1 MSVPTMTGA
10 AVCAYDALLPE
21 RGVAALVDGRQVALF
36 RTYDGTVYALGN
48 HDPFSGANVL
58 SRGIVG
64 SRGDVPTVASPM
76 FKQVFDL
83 RTGACLDDPGTAVP
97 TYPVQVVDGQVVV
110 HFDAASVG
118 AASVG
123 AEQVDAG
130 PIGVGPV
137 GAGPVGVGHVGEVAG
152 GDE

>member
-1 MSVPTMTGA
+1 MSIPTIATAA

-21 RGVAALVDGRQVALF
+21 RGVAALIGDRQIALF
-36 RTYDGTVYALGN
+36 RTYDGAVYALGN
-48 HDPFSGANVL
+48 RDPFSEANVM

-83 RTGACLDDPGTAVP
+83 RTGVCLDDPEVSIP
-97 TYPVQVVDGQVVV
+97 SYPVEVVDGVVLV
-110 HFDAASVG
+110 SA
-118 AASVG
+118 
-123 AEQVDAG
+123 
-130 PIGVGPV
+130 
-137 GAGPVGVGHVGEVAG
+137 